1 MAHNYT
7 IQFKSLRSATVY
19 TLAIGGGTGDAIPLT
34 PGAQPFTTQEDDN
47 EDVFTPV
54 RTQSGYLRVVDD
66 GKDANGNLWDWKDL
80 IPATD
85 TSRPVI
91 LTHMIPNP
99 DAGQEGEPDEIEV
112 TDWVG
117 FMQAQTFSGV
127 LYGNPQEREFPVQCP
142 LAVTEGTDIN
152 YTQTEVKNFAYLLK
166 QVVDSIPSGARPTSF
181 VIQGGA
187 DAQGWLLKQI
197 DWMNFVSIDA
207 DENLSARYSMF
218 QCMED
223 MCRFWGWTVRVH
235 RQTLYMTCA
244 DDTDENTFLTLTT
257 EQLATI
263 AGGTAAGT
271 TNTAYTETT
280 LPTDAFCNVD
290 NYEFVVRGYNEAV
303 VQADAN
309 GGDEHMLQ
317 YADSEM
323 VKEME
328 RQTWS
333 QPVTDG
339 EKLVSYTLDILSFTR
354 PLVTLT
360 ATENYGSFNIAKIQD
375 SARDEGENINVMRI
389 KKSYANAAPASIAV
403 QTKYEHCF
411 SNGYLVI
418 RGSTYRLA
426 TLFEDV
432 SESDRSLGITTGGKR
447 MYCMLGIGKT
457 RQTCKWWNGGSWQTE
472 SCKCKLTL
480 GNTDDIFSTVS
491 LSGNFMSRRI
501 TAPNAVGRIFFD
513 IYGSDDMPERDDQRS
528 FEIANLE
535 IDYYV
540 NGTFTNHTL
549 TTRGNLAEIREYKSK
564 NQNAVK
570 DEFNADC
577 IFASLNGMI
586 FGYGLL
592 INPDGSFM
600 ESATYGEQ
608 SKNPEQYLADRVTS
622 YWDTSR
628 RKLTV
633 DLLSSAVADV
643 TPSHM
648 TTMDGYR
655 CHPIAISHQWRD
667 DITEIVMMEMPPL
680 PEPEP
685 EE

>member
-66 GKDANGNLWDWKDL
+66 GKDANGNAWDWKDL

-85 TSRPVI
+85 TSRPVT

-99 DAGQEGEPDEIEV
+99 DAGQEGEPDEIEM

-197 DWMNFVSIDA
+197 DWMNFVNIDA

-218 QCMED
+218 QCLED

-280 LPTDAFCNVD
+280 LPTDAFCNID
-290 NYEFVVRGYNEAV
+290 NYDFVIRGYNEAV

-339 EKLVSYTLDILSFTR
+339 DKLVSYTLDILSFTR

-432 SESDRSLGITTGGKR
+432 SDSDRSLGITTGGILNMILDPIFIFEKGTV
-447 MYCMLGIGKT
+447 LFGF
-457 RQTCKWWNGGSWQTE
+457 
-472 SCKCKLTL
+472 LTL
-480 GNTDDIFSTVS
+480 PFGFGLGTAGAAIATVLAQVG
-491 LSGNFMSRRI
+491 LSG
-501 TAPNAVGRIFFD
+501 
-513 IYGSDDMPERDDQRS
+513 YGSRKPSELSGGQKQR
-528 FEIANLE
+528 IAIAGVIAMEPKCIVLDE
-535 IDYYV
+535 PTAMLDPKGRREVIDTIRKLNADKKITV
-540 NGTFTNHTL
+540 VLITHHMDEAAKAQRVVVLHKGKVAADGSPSEVFSQVELLH
-549 TTRGNLAEIREYKSK
+549 RIGLAAPDTVELCWELNKLGFSLPLSELSIEDCAQALYD
-564 NQNAVK
+564 AVK
-570 DEFNADC
+570 A
-577 IFASLNGMI
+577 
-586 FGYGLL
+586 
-592 INPDGSFM
+592 
-600 ESATYGEQ
+600 
-608 SKNPEQYLADRVTS
+608 
-622 YWDTSR
+622 
-628 RKLTV
+628 
-633 DLLSSAVADV
+633 
-643 TPSHM
+643 
-648 TTMDGYR
+648 
-655 CHPIAISHQWRD
+655 
-667 DITEIVMMEMPPL
+667 
-680 PEPEP
+680 
-685 EE
+685 